1 MGYLKLIKL
10 SLNYFGSKMMREK
23 SLKRLLG
30 KQYKMIKKE
39 PGDEKNHIIIGEIKQ
54 REYNKKFIIIE

>member
-23 SLKRLLG
+23 SLKRLLD

-39 PGDEKNHIIIGEIKQ
+39 PSDEKNHIIIGEIKQ
-54 REYNKKFIIIE
+54 RE